1 LGNKIGRMLKRFQKN
16 VFKAMDGPKKD
27 SRVLKLYVFIH
38 ENKITHAKIMDVDMI
53 HGKYV

>member
-1 LGNKIGRMLKRFQKN
+1 MLKRFQKN